1 MTSNQDKHRL
11 ECEARSWLRQGY
23 TTPQMVDDL
32 LARIAARRGQA
43 AAKALREEMRR
54 QWRLSARK
62 ATP

>member
-1 MTSNQDKHRL
+1 MTSNQDKNRL

-23 TTPQMVDDL
+23 TTPQLVDDL

-43 AAKALREEMRR
+43 AVEALREEMRR

>member
-1 MTSNQDKHRL
+1 MTSNQEKHRL

-23 TTPQMVDDL
+23 TTPQLVDDL
-32 LARIAARRGQA
+32 LARIATRRGQA
-43 AAKALREEMRR
+43 AADALREEMRR